1 MKNIK
6 FLVLLLIL
14 ALVVLSTTFII
25 QSYNPSKLLQLE
37 EQKELMEI
45 AEMKSLLGEA
55 YTLIQENELNAAE
68 KRLHLLLRKA
78 PRNISALQMLG
89 NVYFSQKKYSEA
101 EKTFRTLVTIDS
113 QRSINYNNLGQTLAA
128 QGKYFEAV
136 PELKKAS
143 ILAPELVQPHLNLA
157 EIYVKLNRK
166 KAAVNELKK
175 AFELGRKNNSLVIN
189 MTAFEA
195 LKDEAEFREL
205 LQLNSPKGEKNE

>member
-157 EIYVKLNRK
+157 EIYVKLNHK